1 MTNFELEEK
10 LAQLRLKWK
19 ETKDPIMKKII
30 ERQAKAL
37 KKGAGDIVDRAKGIF
52 K

>member
-1 MTNFELEEK
+1 MKNFELEEK
-10 LAQLRLKWK
+10 LAKLRKKWK
-19 ETKDPIMKKII
+19 ETKDPIMKGVI

-37 KKGAGDIVDRAKGIF
+37 KEGAGDVIKKARGIF